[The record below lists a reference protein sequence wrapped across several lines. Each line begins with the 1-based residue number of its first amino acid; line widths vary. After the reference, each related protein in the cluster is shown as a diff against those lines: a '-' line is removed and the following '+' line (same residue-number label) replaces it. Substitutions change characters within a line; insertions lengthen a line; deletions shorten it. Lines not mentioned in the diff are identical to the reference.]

1 MAYSLFQQQR
11 IDAGQCKDC
20 GADRGDDGTSV
31 FCRACADRHSRR
43 QSARKDR
50 LRKEWAQAG
59 ALTCN
64 GCGAALLD
72 DSYKL
77 CERCREYGRAAWKVA
92 APRRLARKQA
102 EGECAE
108 CRDPI
113 LAPTRY
119 CRRHWIGNFL
129 RHCRIPQSRHGEFW
143 DMLTAQDF
151 RCYYTGVR
159 LVPGVNASLDH
170 RIPTSR
176 GGSRTDIDNCVWCDI
191 KINAFKNDLTEAE
204 FLERCRAVVAR
215 LS

>member
-1 MAYSLFQQQR
+1 MAYSLCQQQR

-20 GADRGDDGTSV
+20 GGERGDDGTSV
-31 FCRACADRHSRR
+31 FCRPCADRHSRR
-43 QSARKDR
+43 QTTRKDR

-64 GCGAALLD
+64 GCGAILPD

-77 CERCREYGRAAWKVA
+77 CERCREYSRSRWAATA
-92 APRRLARKQA
+92 ADWRTRRQA
-102 EGECAE
+102 KGICVE
-108 CRDPI
+108 CRDPA
-113 LAPTRY
+113 LSPTRY
-119 CRRHWIGNFL
+119 CRRHWIGTFL
-129 RHCRIPQSRHGEFW
+129 RHYKIPHSQHPEFW
-143 DMLTAQDF
+143 QLLEAQEF
-151 RCYYTGVR
+151 RCYYTGVL

-176 GGSRTDIDNCVWCDI
+176 GGSRTDINNCVWCDI